1 MGMYQED
8 HVLLLENKMSL
19 PAGSLANDA
28 ALNTK
33 CEMEVIWKIVKVG
46 FDWKLVGNRLL
57 TPQSVTDI
65 SRDESDEA
73 NRRDK
78 MLITWLQQD
87 GAKATYA
94 RLVEVL
100 KDVGRTDTAEK
111 VIELVTGKGV
121 QPSPVLQ
128 LQKSGESQQPLGHS
142 NWSQPSHV
150 VMSNEMILEYLYT
163 LLMLMKVI
171 QKRGAWKLTIR
182 TKRHSNSASEITI
195 RALTA
200 IVDSLHGHLSSLSD
214 EVVKLIPE
222 GFIPVSLRELTLS
235 M

>member
-1 MGMYQED
+1 
-8 HVLLLENKMSL
+8 
-19 PAGSLANDA
+19 
-28 ALNTK
+28 
-33 CEMEVIWKIVKVG
+33 MEVIWKIVKVG

-111 VIELVTGKGV
+111 VIELVTGKGERWGKGIIKQSAYV
-121 QPSPVLQ
+121 VA
-128 LQKSGESQQPLGHS
+128 GCCWAISQ
-142 NWSQPSHV
+142 WSD
-150 VMSNEMILEYLYT
+150 
-163 LLMLMKVI
+163 
-171 QKRGAWKLTIR
+171 R
-182 TKRHSNSASEITI
+182 
-195 RALTA
+195 
-200 IVDSLHGHLSSLSD
+200 
-214 EVVKLIPE
+214 
-222 GFIPVSLRELTLS
+222 
-235 M
+235 